1 MNSEKYWEQRKARE
15 MYEYMEK
22 AEDTAAQIEKAYRKA
37 SLYIQ
42 EESKKVFEKYQS
54 KYGLSR
60 KSAELLMK
68 KLKSADIEGLKRL
81 LESDPSNDDYKM
93 LLESQAYNARL
104 NRLSNVFNQL
114 DAIVL
119 PMIAEE
125 QKRMSILYEELAKEA
140 YYKSIFDVQQYTGY
154 GFKFKALDEKN
165 IKKVLSSRW
174 SGKNFSQ
181 RIWENTNDLAAAVKE
196 ELLINLL
203 TGRPLKKAQD
213 SIDEKFQSGASN
225 SRRLVRTE
233 SCYICNQ
240 LQLQGYE
247 ACGIEKYIYLAILDL
262 KTSATCRGL
271 DKKRFP
277 VSEAQAGKNFPPMHP
292 YCRSTTIADM
302 PDRLLK
308 NLKQSALDPKTGK
321 RITVP
326 GDMTYEQWYE
336 KYVKGKEDVI
346 AKEKGLTNKNL
357 DREQFEKYKEI
368 FKNDFP
374 DSIEEFQKLKYNNA
388 KVWERFKAE
397 KQDKLNAM
405 DFSEM
410 QGLVKK
416 LGNLEVRSWYKA
428 HDKQIPG
435 IIDRTLPLKEQAEQ
449 ACNHRQTYKKQ
460 ARDLMKNQAE
470 RKRLDKERPIQTFE
484 ELLIH
489 KRQKY
494 GLRGDDAYRDII
506 RSSVTTNK
514 EYDIKA
520 GIKHE
525 EK

>member
-81 LESDPSNDDYKM
+81 LESDPNNDDYKM

-125 QKRMSILYEELAKEA
+125 QKRMSVLYEELAREA

-213 SIDEKFQSGASN
+213 SIDEKFQSGASS

-262 KTSATCRGL
+262 RTSALCRGL

-346 AKEKGLTNKNL
+346 AKEKRFANKNL

-388 KVWERFKAE
+388 KEWERFKAE
-397 KQDKLNAM
+397 KQDRINAM
-405 DFSEM
+405 NFDDM
-410 QGLVKK
+410 QGLIGK
-416 LGNLEVRSWYKA
+416 LGNKEARLWYKS
-428 HDKQIPG
+428 QIENIPNM
-435 IIDRTLPLKEQAEQ
+435 INKSLPMEKLARESCELRRTFK
-449 ACNHRQTYKKQ
+449 RQT
-460 ARDLMKNQAE
+460 RDLMKDIKAKE
-470 RKRLDKERPIQTFE
+470 WLDENKPIKTFE
-484 ELLIH
+484 ELLEYKINIKH
-489 KRQKY
+489 LSY
-494 GLRGDDAYRDII
+494 EDAIKDIAGTAVK
-506 RSSVTTNK
+506 SNK
-514 EYDIKA
+514 EVNDML
-520 GIKHE
+520 GV
-525 EK
+525 